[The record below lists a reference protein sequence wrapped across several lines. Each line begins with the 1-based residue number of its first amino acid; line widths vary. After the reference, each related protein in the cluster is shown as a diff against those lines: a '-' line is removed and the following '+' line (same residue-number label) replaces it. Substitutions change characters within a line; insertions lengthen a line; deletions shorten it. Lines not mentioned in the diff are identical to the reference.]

1 MVNYNMESN
10 LPSLQNRGDGVDKT
24 TINCSNNTML
34 DCELLSVE
42 QVGRLLGLSRSTVY
56 SYLNEKTLPA
66 IKIASRTMVKAS
78 DLRLFLKSRKS
89 YEGGANEI

>member
-78 DLRLFLKSRKS
+78 DLRVFLDSRRS
-89 YEGGANEI
+89 YGGGTNEI

>member
-1 MVNYNMESN
+1 MVNYNRDSN
-10 LPSLQNRGDGVDKT
+10 LPSLQNRGNIIDKCNN
-24 TINCSNNTML
+24 ICSNMDMS

-42 QVGRLLGLSRSTVY
+42 QVGRLLGLSRSTIY
-56 SYLNEKTLPA
+56 SYLNAKMLPA

-89 YEGGANEI
+89 YEGGTNEI